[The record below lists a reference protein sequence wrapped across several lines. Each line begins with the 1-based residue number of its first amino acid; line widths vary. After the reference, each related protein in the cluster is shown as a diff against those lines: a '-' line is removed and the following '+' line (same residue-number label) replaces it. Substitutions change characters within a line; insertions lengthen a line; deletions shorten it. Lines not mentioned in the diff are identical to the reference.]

1 MLKTHLKL
9 FEKSIVM
16 NIFDYEYFKEKNI
29 KDERLDIISKDLNLF
44 KVWEPYQTEIT
55 KEILKSG
62 NNIFIDVGTHLGY
75 YSLLASS
82 FNNVVYS
89 IEKNKSYIKLFKKSI
104 QDNQSK
110 NIRIIE
116 EFVDN
121 TFSLDNYINVD
132 SYIKLVKC
140 DIEGNEIEFINSI
153 LERLKHNKIE
163 NLIIEISP
171 QFRTNYP
178 EHIMKIINFG
188 YFLYD
193 IGLSPNRKIDCTKK
207 IESLENKVIDIN
219 NIEDMTNYVNHFPE
233 KQSNFLFSTINY
245 TKK

>member
-1 MLKTHLKL
+1 
-9 FEKSIVM
+9 M
-16 NIFDYEYFKEKNI
+16 NIFDYDFFKEKNI
-29 KDERLDIISKDLNLF
+29 QDERLDIISKDLNLF

-55 KEILKSG
+55 KEILKNG

-89 IEKNKSYIKLFKKSI
+89 IEKNKSYIEFFKKSI

-121 TFSLDNYINVD
+121 TFSLDNYINQD

-153 LERLKHNKIE
+153 LERLKQKKIE

-171 QFRTNYP
+171 QFRNNYP
-178 EHIMKIINFG
+178 EHIMKIINLG

-207 IESLENKVIDIN
+207 LESLKDKVIDIN
-219 NIEDMTNYVNHFPE
+219 NVKDMTNYVNSFPE